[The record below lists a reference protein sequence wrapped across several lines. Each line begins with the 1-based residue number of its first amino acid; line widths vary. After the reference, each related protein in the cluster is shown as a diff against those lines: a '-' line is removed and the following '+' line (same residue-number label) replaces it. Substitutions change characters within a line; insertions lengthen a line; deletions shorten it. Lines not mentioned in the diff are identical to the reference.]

1 MACLMKLGCL
11 PPALDATKPTAA
23 ESKATKNKLK
33 QYQEIFDTH

>member
-11 PPALDATKPTAA
+11 PPAADPANPTAEETEATKA
-23 ESKATKNKLK
+23 KLK